1 MTSLVWPMRQ
11 AAVSTPALMSWAADT
26 RWKGWVVT
34 SRAETLAEA
43 CDRLAQRLGAQ
54 GDHFSVVAQHPAFR
68 ITAQN
73 LSHDFAGHANPR
85 TDVSRLTPLCGN
97 PQRARLAGIL
107 SHTAPLTRGIP
118 VTRSLNGTPGH

>member
-1 MTSLVWPMRQ
+1 MRQ

-68 ITAQN
+68 LTAQN
-73 LSHDFAGHANPR
+73 LSHDFA
-85 TDVSRLTPLCGN
+85 
-97 PQRARLAGIL
+97 
-107 SHTAPLTRGIP
+107 
-118 VTRSLNGTPGH
+118 VTRTPGQTCPV